1 MRIERSEGC
10 CGNLERGK
18 SQEQAEDLGLDPT
31 LASCCQ
37 RDIKEQQRVAYAK
50 KALLSVD
57 RIDKR
62 SRESRTVLGL
72 GPPAQA
78 EDSQSP
84 DFSDISDDEEG
95 DSHMSRWSCEVLRK

>member
-62 SRESRTVLGL
+62 SRESPNGSRTGTACS
-72 GPPAQA
+72 GRG
-78 EDSQSP
+78 
-84 DFSDISDDEEG
+84 FT
-95 DSHMSRWSCEVLRK
+95 KF